1 MEFSL
6 QLKVTDSSI
15 LFHSCILIMDKE
27 ILISHVHV
35 VGGLKNIFSLDDR
48 QHCTYYHWVLHTDT
62 ERRKKKK
69 NFRLV
74 NKKRSA
80 ITKQLLDDFQPK
92 SQSPSK
98 HSNNCEVSPVRIHGE
113 KSGGN
118 TIFIPRDPRSPY
130 AFTLNVS
137 STAGT
142 NNTESFSRDQVT
154 CSPLLCLVSQ
164 PQAGKVN
171 E

>member
-27 ILISHVHV
+27 ILISHDHV

-48 QHCTYYHWVLHTDT
+48 QHCTYYHWVLHTDA
-62 ERRKKKK
+62 ERKKKKK

-113 KSGGN
+113 KSGGD
-118 TIFIPRDPRSPY
+118 TISIPRDPRSPY

-154 CSPLLCLVSQ
+154 CSPLLCLASQ